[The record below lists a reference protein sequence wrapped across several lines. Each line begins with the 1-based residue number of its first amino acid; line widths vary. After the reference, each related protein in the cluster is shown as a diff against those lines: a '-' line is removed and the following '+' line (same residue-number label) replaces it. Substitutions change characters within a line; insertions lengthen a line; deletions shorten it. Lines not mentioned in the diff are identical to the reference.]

1 MELETGR
8 VLGEHKGF
16 WYHTIGQR
24 KGLGLSGG
32 PWYVIRKDV
41 ESNTIFVSRGFD
53 TEMQYSDLIR
63 LGAMNFIS
71 GDPMPEGA
79 DEMMVPLKV
88 RHTPDF
94 TRGLLRRHADGSHSV
109 VAEEPI
115 QGVAA
120 GQFCTLYDTEA
131 NLCYGSGVIAEG
143 LQRDA
148 QDKIPQEKP

>member
-1 MELETGR
+1 M
-8 VLGEHKGF
+8 
-16 WYHTIGQR
+16 
-24 KGLGLSGG
+24 
-32 PWYVIRKDV
+32 

-71 GDPMPEGA
+71 GDPMLEGA
-79 DEMMVPLKV
+79 DEMAVTIKV

-109 VAEEPI
+109 LAEEPI

-120 GQFCTLYDTEA
+120 GQFCTLYDNKA
-131 NLCYGSGVIAEG
+131 HLCYGSGVIAGG
-143 LQRDA
+143 LRRDA
-148 QDKIPQEKP
+148 QDKIPREKP